1 MIISAIA
8 AISNN
13 RVIGINNT
21 LPWHVPGDLAF
32 FKRTTLN
39 HHIVMGRKT
48 FKGTGRPL
56 PKRTNIILTRDP
68 FYVGTGII
76 VAHSIEEAIQVA
88 EQNGEKELFICGGGV
103 IYEAS
108 MHLWD
113 KLYLTEID
121 TEIENGE
128 AFFPEI
134 SEADWKLITKE
145 NFDKDER
152 NEHAYTIKIYERNS
166 AGASDT

>member
-8 AISNN
+8 AISKN

-32 FKRTTLN
+32 FKRTTIH

-48 FKGTGRPL
+48 FEGTGRPL
-56 PKRTNIILTRDP
+56 PKRTNIVLTRDP
-68 FYVGTGII
+68 FYTGTGII
-76 VAHSIEEAIQVA
+76 VAHSIDESIQIA

-121 TEIENGE
+121 TIIAHGE
-128 AFFPEI
+128 AFFPTVK
-134 SEADWKLITKE
+134 EADWQLLTSEQFK
-145 NFDKDER
+145 KDER
-152 NEHAYTIKIYERNS
+152 NEHAYTIKIFERS
-166 AGASDT
+166 RT